1 MTLGLTLFQALFEGH
16 LFSSIELV
24 GSMGRDDVRSEI
36 YVPTLI
42 IITFQLLFPGNSG
55 QAVCYAPGGHRV
67 DVLYEPNLLPS
78 TLD

>member
-1 MTLGLTLFQALFEGH
+1 
-16 LFSSIELV
+16 
-24 GSMGRDDVRSEI
+24 MGRDDIRSEI